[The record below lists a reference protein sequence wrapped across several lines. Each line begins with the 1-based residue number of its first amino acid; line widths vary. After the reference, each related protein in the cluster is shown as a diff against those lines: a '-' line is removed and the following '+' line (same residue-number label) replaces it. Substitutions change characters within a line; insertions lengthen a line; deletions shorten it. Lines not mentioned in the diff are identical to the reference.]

1 MLANILFNSVDLTG
15 LTGIYF
21 DRIDLHS
28 RPVRNIT
35 SAKLAR
41 YDGNQLIHQEYAEK
55 EIVIEGFFSAADRA
69 TYEGYRDTLLANLQ
83 AQEATLRISQSG
95 ANRDYTATVADIIF
109 SDADGGTAFFSI
121 KFLCST
127 PFGQD
132 ATATTDLNASANT
145 AATASPTFTAIG
157 GSYKAQPT
165 ITVSLSA
172 VTGAT
177 SKYIK
182 LTNPTTGQY
191 IQVTRTWAAT
201 PDVLIVDV
209 GARTVTVNGV
219 AVDYTGV
226 FPEFDTTDTTLQY
239 DDNFTTRT
247 VAITMTHKKRWL

>member
-1 MLANILFNSVDLTG
+1 MLASITFNSVDLTS
-15 LTGIYF
+15 LTNTYF
-21 DRIDLHS
+21 NRIDHHS
-28 RPVRNIT
+28 RPKRNMT
-35 SAKLAR
+35 VAKLAR

-55 EIVIEGFFSAADRA
+55 EIIIEGFISAADRA
-69 TYEGYRDTLLANLQ
+69 TYETNRDTLLLNLQ
-83 AQEATLRISQSG
+83 AQEATLRISQAG
-95 ANRDYTATVADIIF
+95 ANRDYTATTSDIIF
-109 SDADGGTAFFSI
+109 SETDGGLGFFSI
-121 KFLCST
+121 KFLCNA

-132 ATATTDLNASANT
+132 ATATTDLNATSNT
-145 AATASPTFTAIG
+145 AATLSPTFTAIG

-165 ITVSLSA
+165 FTLTLSA

-191 IQVTRTWAAT
+191 IQITRTWANS
-201 PDVLIVDV
+201 DVLVV
-209 GARTVTVNGV
+209 NVAARTVTVNGT

-247 VAITMTHKKRWL
+247 VLITMTHKKRYL